1 MEADQESFDDKV
13 SIFVILNVREMFQCL
28 PFRRSVLL

>member
-1 MEADQESFDDKV
+1 MEAGQESSNDKV
-13 SIFVILNVREMFQCL
+13 SIFVILNVREVFEYL